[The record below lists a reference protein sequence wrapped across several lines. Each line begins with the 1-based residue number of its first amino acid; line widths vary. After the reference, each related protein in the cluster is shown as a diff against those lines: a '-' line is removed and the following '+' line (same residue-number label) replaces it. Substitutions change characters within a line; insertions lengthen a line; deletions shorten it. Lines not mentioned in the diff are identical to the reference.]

1 MNQSISEKDEFV
13 LGVLIPEKDKI
24 RTFSNTRFDLKQ
36 QQKMSQPMNMDLSL
50 PHPSKDER
58 LPTLNQALG
67 GHWPTTQDDRGLN
80 QPPRSSV
87 QRPMAFEPLGLS
99 VEQRASF
106 YAQPSQP
113 INNRGHTT
121 NSNSSSSSMMAQQ
134 HRPKPGMT
142 SNSFNGPP
150 ERNAAIKTLTTT
162 AMGGQTLPSFAVAAE
177 AWQQR
182 PAEAKTARWNSA
194 GAAASSSSSISSS
207 RPNFAPPP
215 PQPSPSSQGA
225 FSPTIY
231 TVFMSMMN
239 II

>member
-1 MNQSISEKDEFV
+1 M
-13 LGVLIPEKDKI
+13 
-24 RTFSNTRFDLKQ
+24 
-36 QQKMSQPMNMDLSL
+36 
-50 PHPSKDER
+50 
-58 LPTLNQALG
+58 
-67 GHWPTTQDDRGLN
+67 
-80 QPPRSSV
+80 
-87 QRPMAFEPLGLS
+87 
-99 VEQRASF
+99 
-106 YAQPSQP
+106 
-113 INNRGHTT
+113 
-121 NSNSSSSSMMAQQ
+121 
-134 HRPKPGMT
+134 
-142 SNSFNGPP
+142 
-150 ERNAAIKTLTTT
+150 TLTTT

-194 GAAASSSSSISSS
+194 GAASSSFSSS